1 MYIANTIKILYC
13 RKHQSLIKKNLL
25 IMRALENLRIL
36 DFTTLVPG
44 PFATMILADMGA
56 EVLRIESPN
65 RPDIVRAMG
74 PHIDGTS
81 TAHGTLNRNKRSV
94 GLDLKKPE
102 AVAIAKLLVG
112 KYDIVIEQ
120 FRPGVMERL
129 GLGYEQLCEIN
140 PNLIYC
146 SITGYGQTGP
156 NRDRAGHDNNYLS
169 LSGFNGYSGR
179 QGERTPIMGAPIADL
194 AGGSLHAVIG
204 ILTAVNQR
212 HISGEGQYVDISM
225 TDAMFSMNS
234 LFGSSYLAA
243 GVEPTPGSTHL
254 GGGSFYD
261 YYLTADNRYL
271 SIGSLEPQFFQALCA
286 TLGDNSLLELGNVE
300 SPETQGLLK
309 QKLDEIVVQKPL
321 AEWVNIFEKIE
332 ACVEPVLTFSE
343 ACASAQI
350 SSRGLL
356 VDVKNYG
363 QGTQQQIG
371 SPIKMSK
378 STPRYDSIGS
388 PVGYHNEQ
396 VLQELELDETTIQAA
411 IDAKAF
417 G

>member
-1 MYIANTIKILYC
+1 
-13 RKHQSLIKKNLL
+13 
-25 IMRALENLRIL
+25 MRALENLKIL

-44 PFATMILADMGA
+44 PFATMMLADMGA
-56 EVLRIESPN
+56 EVLRVESPN

-74 PHIDGTS
+74 PYSDGTS
-81 TAHGTLNRNKRSV
+81 TGHGTLNRNKRSV

-112 KYDIVIEQ
+112 QYDIIIEQ
-120 FRPGVMERL
+120 FRPGVMDRL
-129 GLGYEQLCEIN
+129 GLGYQQLCQIN

-156 NRDRAGHDNNYLS
+156 NRNRAGHDNNYLS
-169 LSGFNGYSGR
+169 LSGLNGYSGR
-179 QGERTPIMGAPIADL
+179 PGERTPIMGAPIADL

-204 ILTAVNQR
+204 ILAAVNQR

-234 LFGSSYLAA
+234 LFGASYLAA

-286 TLGDNSLLELGNVE
+286 TLGDNSLLALGNVE
-300 SPETQGLLK
+300 SPETQKLLK
-309 QKLDEIVVQKPL
+309 QKLDEIIVQKSL
-321 AEWVNIFEKIE
+321 AEWVKIFEKTE

-343 ACASAQI
+343 ACASEQI
-350 SSRGLL
+350 TSRELL
-356 VDVKNYG
+356 VDVKTYDH
-363 QGTQQQIG
+363 GTQQQIG
-371 SPIKMSK
+371 NPIKMSK
-378 STPRYDSIGS
+378 SVPRYDSIGS
-388 PVGYHNEQ
+388 PVGLHNKE
-396 VLQELELDETTIQAA
+396 VLQELGLDETTIQAA
-411 IDAKAF
+411 INARAF